1 MKRSFSTKERKALI
15 DQLQYWN
22 TALKNC
28 FERPEVPAEDEDTKV
43 QELQARFN
51 PKHCDS
57 IRENVRAI
65 HGVLKDGWNC
75 MCPCSHHA
83 AIDLDWQP
91 EKPTLP
97 SVFDIALSFQDT
109 STQAAAAKY
118 CWRKLQIKIEKTD
131 SGSVTPVAQPDL
143 SPQPSRAPSPM
154 RLTGLGKNKLLD
166 LFDQRRN
173 KKSKRVTVAALP
185 YPGGFIVAVLTKEC
199 DSWLILKSKQYN
211 LLYQLPIQPTTRS
224 HAFALRCERILGHP

>member
-1 MKRSFSTKERKALI
+1 MKRSFSTEERKALI

-28 FERPEVPAEDEDTKV
+28 FERPEVPAEDEDTEV

-51 PKHCDS
+51 LKHCDS
-57 IRENVRAI
+57 IRENVQAI
-65 HGVLKDGWNC
+65 HGVLKNGWNC
-75 MCPCSHHA
+75 VYPCSHHA
-83 AIDLDWQP
+83 TINLDWRS

-97 SVFDIALSFQDT
+97 PVFDIALSFRDT

-131 SGSVTPVAQPDL
+131 SGNIIPVAQSIL
-143 SPQPSRAPSPM
+143 SPQSSRAPPPIP
-154 RLTGLGKNKLLD
+154 LTDSGKNKLSN
-166 LFDQRRN
+166 LFSRRQN
-173 KKSKRVTVAALP
+173 KKSKQVTVAVPP

-199 DSWLILKSKQYN
+199 DSWLILKSKQCN
-211 LLYQLPIQPTTRS
+211 LPYQLHNQPTTRS
-224 HAFALRCERILGHP
+224 HAFALGCGRISGHP

>member
-1 MKRSFSTKERKALI
+1 VKRSFSTKERKALI

-57 IRENVRAI
+57 IRENVQAI

-91 EKPTLP
+91 EMPTLP

-109 STQAAAAKY
+109 STQKAAAKY

-131 SGSVTPVAQPDL
+131 SGNVTPIAQPVL
-143 SPQPSRAPSPM
+143 SPQSSRAPPPM
-154 RLTGLGKNKLLD
+154 PLTSSGKNKLSG
-166 LFDQRRN
+166 LFGRRQN
-173 KKSKRVTVAALP
+173 KKSKQVTVAVPP
-185 YPGGFIVAVLTKEC
+185 YPGGFIVAVLTKEYN
-199 DSWLILKSKQYN
+199 SWLILKSKQCN
-211 LLYQLPIQPTTRS
+211 LPYQLPVQPTTRS
-224 HAFALRCERILGHP
+224 HAFALGCGRILGHP